1 MSKIIKISQKFIKIM
16 MVILFEKVFYS
27 RIYHQ
32 RNLNLM
38 VYHTIRTVYRIVEHT
53 NKVFQLHPA

>member
-1 MSKIIKISQKFIKIM
+1 MSKIIKMSKKFKKIM
-16 MVILFEKVFYS
+16 EAILLERVFYT

-32 RNLNLM
+32 KNLNLM

-53 NKVFQLHPA
+53 NKVFQLHLA